1 MTPPPKTMG
10 QTDNCAQAQYNHLT
24 ENTAL
29 LIACIQDNHANEHLQ
44 RSIHHPVDQIHLQVD
59 PSPHVRCLNNK
70 YDIQYAT
77 CQDVNN
83 WVVVEKYNKHLEC
96 THTHTHSVDVG
107 RQLITKLSIFN
118 CNIITDVIITE
129 QMCVVLCIKRK
140 HVVLPQYMVYS
151 KCE

>member
-96 THTHTHSVDVG
+96 THTNTLCGCGATAHHKIIDFQLQHYYRCDYYRADVC
-107 RQLITKLSIFN
+107 RALYKEKACCTTPI
-118 CNIITDVIITE
+118 
-129 QMCVVLCIKRK
+129 
-140 HVVLPQYMVYS
+140 YS
-151 KCE
+151 LFET